1 MVRCRVQAAADA
13 LGLSPA
19 RQAVLSAALQLLCG
33 WSRITDDQVR
43 LGQLVQLCRE
53 HGRVVDPK
61 TVARALAEFTRAEI
75 FSYTPALGRGTYAT
89 LAVHARMLEGVQEL
103 ARDDDG
109 RVVVPFSA
117 ASPYSSQTQD
127 PPTPRS
133 APEPGQ
139 DSHDDGQRPT
149 SPETDAAPQQGARPN
164 SVEVDVRD
172 VEAVMGAIP
181 AVFQQLPCRVLWAL
195 RAEIRRQLAR
205 GWTPAVLVETLSA
218 PLPPEV
224 RRPLLLAKWRLAV
237 NLRSVGPRLE
247 PLQRDWDHA
256 ERAAANELAA
266 AHRREQEERD
276 AMISEEIGISL
287 RQKLLV
293 RLGAPYLPEGPALR
307 VAMNEASWAYPGL
320 SLITAAQRWV
330 AS

>member
-1 MVRCRVQAAADA
+1 MVRCRVQDAADT

-33 WSRITDDQVR
+33 WSRVTDDQVR

-75 FSYTPALGRGTYAT
+75 FSYTPARGRGTYAT

-103 ARDDDG
+103 ARDDAG

-139 DSHDDGQRPT
+139 DSHDGGRHPS
-149 SPETDAAPQQGARPN
+149 SPELDPSQQGARPGC
-164 SVEVDVRD
+164 VEVDARD
-172 VEAVMGAIP
+172 VAAVMGAIP

-205 GWTPAVLVETLSA
+205 GWTPAVLVETLST

-224 RRPLLLAKWRLAV
+224 RRPLLLARWRLAI

-266 AHRREQEERD
+266 AQRCEQEQRD
-276 AMISEEIGISL
+276 AMISEEIGASL
-287 RQKLLV
+287 QQKL
-293 RLGAPYLPEGPALR
+293 RAKLGAPYLPEGPALR
-307 VAMNEASWAYPGL
+307 VAMSEASRAYPGL
-320 SLITAAQRWV
+320 SLVTAAQRWV
-330 AS
+330 AC

>member
-1 MVRCRVQAAADA
+1 MVRCRVQDAADA

-33 WSRITDDQVR
+33 WSRVTDDQVR

-75 FSYTPALGRGTYAT
+75 FSYTPARGRGAYAT
-89 LAVHARMLEGVQEL
+89 LAVHTRMLEGVQEL
-103 ARDDDG
+103 ARDAAG

-117 ASPYSSQTQD
+117 ASPYSSQTQN

-133 APEPGQ
+133 APQPGQ
-139 DSHDDGQRPT
+139 DSHDGGRRPT
-149 SPETDAAPQQGARPN
+149 SPELDTTPQGARPGC
-164 SVEVDVRD
+164 VEAGARD

-181 AVFQQLPCRVLWAL
+181 AVFQQLPRQVLWAL

-224 RRPLLLAKWRLAV
+224 RRPLLLARWRLAI

-247 PLQRDWDHA
+247 PLQRDWYHA

-266 AHRREQEERD
+266 AHRREQQQRD
-276 AMISEEIGISL
+276 AMISEEIGASL
-287 RQKLLV
+287 QQKL
-293 RLGAPYLPEGPALR
+293 RAKLGAPYLPEGPALR
-307 VAMNEASWAYPGL
+307 VAMSEASRAYPSL
-320 SLITAAQRWV
+320 SLVTAAQRWV